1 MRGCGELLERPLLR
15 REIEADRLGHPS
27 VAMGIVVMG
36 IVVMGKISSGM
47 MTPRSS
53 VDSVVAYE
61 GVSREFFTTHL
72 RWQASLLV
80 RVRGQAQT
88 QFYRAMSRCK
98 SGFLEIEAA
107 FWC

>member
-15 REIEADRLGHPS
+15 REIEADRLGHPL
-27 VAMGIVVMG
+27 VAMG

-88 QFYRAMSRCK
+88 QFYRALSRCK

>member
-15 REIEADRLGHPS
+15 REIEADRLGHPL
-27 VAMGIVVMG
+27 VA
-36 IVVMGKISSGM
+36 MGKISSGM

-88 QFYRAMSRCK
+88 QFYRALSRCT
-98 SGFLEIEAA
+98 SGFLEIQAA
-107 FWC
+107 FWR